1 MVNAPVGFQCPS
13 CAAISNPR
21 ASRATPSA
29 NSGWLA
35 SIPPVT
41 RWILVACVGVYLY
54 TRFTNSVDDW
64 NASYGMWP
72 YGVSDGQWYRLAT
85 ATLLHAG
92 ILHLL
97 FNMYALY
104 ILGPNLERLLGSKQ
118 FFALYSLS
126 ALGGSTLGLWFSD
139 PNSNSIGASGAIFGL
154 LTATIVI
161 GRHMRADV
169 SQLVILLGIN
179 AVLGFSGGIDWRA
192 HLGGALTGALIAA
205 IYVQDEK
212 NRNSVLQRIGSGAVF
227 LVLLVLIYL
236 RCQQLVG

>member
-13 CAAISNPR
+13 CAAISSPR
-21 ASRATPSA
+21 ASRANQST

-41 RWILVACVGVYLY
+41 RWILISCVGVYFI
-54 TRFTNSVDDW
+54 TRFSSSVNDW
-64 NASYGMWP
+64 IYSYGMWP
-72 YGVSDGQWYRLAT
+72 NGVASGQWYRLIT
-85 ATLLHAG
+85 ATFLHGGLLH
-92 ILHLL
+92 IL

-104 ILGPNLERLLGSKQ
+104 ILGPNLERMLGFKQ
-118 FFALYSLS
+118 FFALYFLS

-161 GRHMRADV
+161 GRHLRADV
-169 SQLVILLGIN
+169 SQLIVLLVIN
-179 AVLGFSGGIDWRA
+179 AALGFTGGIDWRA
-192 HLGGALTGALIAA
+192 HLGGALTGALVAA
-205 IYVQDEK
+205 IYVQDQK
-212 NRNSVLQRIGSGAVF
+212 GSGKVLQQLGPSAILIVLVGLVF
-227 LVLLVLIYL
+227 M

>member
-13 CAAISNPR
+13 CAAISSPR
-21 ASRATPSA
+21 ASRAKPST

-41 RWILVACVGVYLY
+41 RYILVACVGIYFF
-54 TRFTNSVDDW
+54 TRFTNGVDDW
-64 NASYGMWP
+64 NYSYGMWP
-72 YGVSDGQWYRLAT
+72 NGVASGQWYRLLT
-85 ATLLHAG
+85 ATFLHGG
-92 ILHLL
+92 ILHIL

-104 ILGPNLERLLGSKQ
+104 ILGPNLERMLGSRQ
-118 FFALYSLS
+118 FFALYFLS

-169 SQLVILLGIN
+169 SQLIVLLVIN
-179 AVLGFSGGIDWRA
+179 AALGFTGGVDWRA
-192 HLGGALTGALIAA
+192 HLGGAITGALIAA
-205 IYVQDEK
+205 IYVQDQK
-212 NRNSVLQRIGSGAVF
+212 GTGGALQRLGISAVSIGLVVLVF
-227 LVLLVLIYL
+227 L
-236 RCQQLVG
+236 RCQQLIG

>member
-1 MVNAPVGFQCPS
+1 
-13 CAAISNPR
+13 
-21 ASRATPSA
+21 
-29 NSGWLA
+29 
-35 SIPPVT
+35 VT
-41 RWILVACVGVYLY
+41 RWILVACVGVYFY

-72 YGVSDGQWYRLAT
+72 YGVADGQWYRLAT

-118 FFALYSLS
+118 FFALYALS
-126 ALGGSTLGLWFSD
+126 ALGGSTLGLWFSN

-179 AVLGFSGGIDWRA
+179 AVLGFSGGVDWRA

-205 IYVQDEK
+205 IYVQNEK
-212 NRNSVLQRIGSGAVF
+212 SRNSVLQRIGTGAIF
-227 LVLLVLIYL
+227 AGLLVLIFL
-236 RCQQLVG
+236 RCQELVG

>member
-13 CAAISNPR
+13 CAAISSPR
-21 ASRATPSA
+21 ASRANQSA

-41 RWILVACVGVYLY
+41 RWILIACVVIYFV
-54 TRFTNSVDDW
+54 TRFTGSVDDW
-64 NASYGMWP
+64 NFSYGMWP
-72 YGVSDGQWYRLAT
+72 YGVASGQWYRVIT
-85 ATLLHAG
+85 ATFLHGG

-104 ILGPNLERLLGSKQ
+104 ILGPNLERMLGSKQ
-118 FFALYSLS
+118 FFSLYFLS

-139 PNSNSIGASGAIFGL
+139 LNSNSIGASGAIFGL

-161 GRHMRADV
+161 GRHLRADV
-169 SQLVILLGIN
+169 SQLIVLLVIN
-179 AVLGFSGGIDWRA
+179 AALGFTGGIDWRA

-205 IYVQDEK
+205 IYVQDQK
-212 NRNSVLQRIGSGAVF
+212 GTSRVLQRLGTIGVF
-227 LVLLVLIYL
+227 IGLIVLIFL
-236 RCQQLVG
+236 RCQQLLG